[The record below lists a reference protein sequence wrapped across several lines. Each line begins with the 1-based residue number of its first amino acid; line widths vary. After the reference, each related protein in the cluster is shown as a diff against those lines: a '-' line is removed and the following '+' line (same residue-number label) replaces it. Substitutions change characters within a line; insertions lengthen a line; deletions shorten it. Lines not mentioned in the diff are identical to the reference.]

1 MRTGKWLRVLVPGS
15 VLMIPLWMLVVST
28 KTYAIPA
35 FSRQYQTSCTTC
47 HLDFPKLNDFGKAFK
62 DAGFKF
68 PKDDDNFLK
77 VANTLLGAEAQKQVW
92 PRTVWPGQIPGIS
105 PIGLRMNNFF
115 QVTGNNRNQFN
126 SLAAPG
132 SLPQVIPRT
141 DFETGF
147 FSIFTAGNFGS
158 DIAFWVDDDI
168 SVAGANAN
176 GGLGDAYL
184 RLVNIGRLIKLPT
197 DALTLRAGQFELD
210 LPFTQARSINLSPYD
225 IFSESNVGAISTMLS
240 RSQNVNNL
248 FTFAGA
254 AKGIELSG
262 GHTYGGYHYS
272 VAILNQNT
280 SGLSQTNSPY
290 LPSATGGAN
299 GGVGFASDSSLKD
312 VYARFAYRFNLERD
326 TESRNSVQAAGST
339 GPRDHT
345 YLNFGTFY
353 LHGKSQQGF
362 VGANNAPL
370 YAREPYYRAGGD
382 FSFNYRTFNLFGVYM
397 YGRDNNLLP
406 VDANGALIPLP
417 IGTGS
422 PVPVAF
428 ATSVPAKFNGG
439 FLEADYLVLPW
450 IMAIGR
456 WDGVHSS
463 ADRINGLALSTGS
476 PFFGP
481 LRSERNRF
489 TPGIQF
495 LIHPNIKA
503 SFEYQFRPK
512 QAVTVVTDP
521 VTGVQTALNPFRVNT
536 ALVGLEF
543 VY

>member
-1 MRTGKWLRVLVPGS
+1 
-15 VLMIPLWMLVVST
+15 MLVVST

-68 PKDDDNFLK
+68 PTDDDTFLK
-77 VANTLLGAEAQKQVW
+77 VPNTLLGSEAQKQVW
-92 PRTVWPGQIPGIS
+92 PKTVWPGTIPGLP

-115 QVTGNNRNQFN
+115 QVTGANRNRFD

-132 SLPQVIPRT
+132 SLPQVIPST

-147 FSIFTAGNFGS
+147 FSIFTAGNFAS

-168 SVAGANAN
+168 SVAGANGN
-176 GGLGDAYL
+176 GGLGDGYL
-184 RLVNIGRLIKLPT
+184 RFVNIGRLFKLPT
-197 DALTLRAGQFELD
+197 DALSVRVGQFELE

-225 IFSESNVGAISTMLS
+225 IYSESNIGAISSMLS

-254 AKGIELSG
+254 ARGVEVSG
-262 GHTYGGYHYS
+262 GHHYGGYNYA
-272 VAILNQNT
+272 VAVIDQNT
-280 SGLSQTNSPY
+280 SGISQTGSPFV
-290 LPSATGGAN
+290 PSATGGAS
-299 GGVGFASDSSLKD
+299 GGVGFASDSSTKD
-312 VYARFAYRFNLERD
+312 VYARFAYRFNLERNS
-326 TESRNSVQAAGST
+326 ESRHAIQAAGNT

-345 YLNFGTFY
+345 YLSFGTFY
-353 LHGKSQQGF
+353 LRGNSQQGF
-362 VGANNAPL
+362 VGVNNAPL
-370 YAREPYYRAGGD
+370 YAREPFYRAGGD
-382 FSFNYRTFNLFGVYM
+382 FSFNYRTFNLFGLFM
-397 YGRDNNLLP
+397 YGHDKNFLP
-406 VDANGALIPLP
+406 VDASGALIPLP
-417 IGTGS
+417 VGTT
-422 PVPVAF
+422 PAVPVGF
-428 ATSVPAKFNGG
+428 VSGVPAKFNGG
-439 FLEADYLVLPW
+439 FVQADYLVLPW

-463 ADRINGLALSTGS
+463 ADRINGLALSTGTAY
-476 PFFGP
+476 FGP
-481 LRSERNRF
+481 LNSQRNRF

-512 QAVTVVTDP
+512 QTVTVVTDP